1 MGEVL
6 RRLEMMCAE
15 MKAMMPNKEVGV
27 AASPNVLVGNL
38 LAAAK
43 EFASRVG
50 DAKSRA
56 KLQELRQKV
65 GGLLGDEA
73 IAEVKGVYNSPR
85 LYRFLLS
92 NQMDVVD
99 AASKVVLNSKA
110 RAELGMDAK
119 RKRIVG
125 EDLSL
130 TSIPRAADFRTYVP
144 SNPFVGR
151 SKDGRFIDYHCLGAA
166 VDVEGLQKAF
176 SVKDCTELLLY
187 TIELSRMLLD
197 AAGAVEGRNISYVT
211 FYDCSNFSLD
221 TLFTLMSCELL
232 SVACVVAFCVCV
244 SFRVAYLTCCFT

>member
-6 RRLEMMCAE
+6 RRLEMMCVE
-15 MKAMMPNKEVGV
+15 MKAMIPNQVVGV
-27 AASPNVLVGNL
+27 AASPHVLVGNL

-65 GGLLGDEA
+65 GALLGDEA

-99 AASKVVLNSKA
+99 AASKGVLNSKA

-130 TSIPRAADFRTYVP
+130 TSIPRAAEFRTYVP

-151 SKDGRFIDYHCLGAA
+151 AKDGRFVDYYCLGAA
-166 VDVEGLQKAF
+166 VDVEGLRKAF
-176 SVKDCTELLLY
+176 SVKDCTEFLLY
-187 TIELSRMLLD
+187 TIELSHILLD
-197 AAGAVEGRNISYVT
+197 AASAVEGRAISYIT

-232 SVACVVAFCVCV
+232 SVVGLFVMVCPLV
-244 SFRVAYLTCCFT
+244 LPFV